1 MKRLV
6 LIIGICIV
14 ALSSQAQKNTDRTGN
29 SVKKERTIALWGH
42 IADSFTKV
50 GVLKTKIT
58 LMRPDSTVI
67 DTMTVNYFDGN
78 TRKIDTYYMFTIAA
92 HSQKFI
98 IKAEHPDYYPAYV
111 NYDIKYVARN
121 VYFDVPW
128 HFMKKRQRR
137 MDQQDHQ
144 LNEALVVATK
154 IKMIFKGDTVIYN
167 ADAFNLSKGSML
179 DDLVKQMPGVQLK
192 DNGEIYLNGKKV
204 DYLMLNGKEFFK
216 GKNNVMLENM
226 PYYIVKNVQFYNK
239 TTDKSEYLGHDVEK
253 KDFVMDVNLKKEY
266 SIGYMANAEVAGGT
280 SDRYLS
286 RLFGLRFTD
295 NTRIS
300 LYGSMNNVNEYR
312 RPGRDGD
319 WTLTNYTQGLI
330 ETKRA
335 GMEINIDDKDQRYT
349 ENFNADAMWYN
360 QVSSNRTSNESFL
373 PNGNSYS
380 SSEDTYQPKNVWLSA
395 SNYVTLKKPLFVSM
409 RTSVNYGKG
418 ETNDLRRSATFNANP
433 EIYGNTTQLL
443 DSVFRP
449 SINTN
454 LKSIAVNRQ
463 SNTMISNGYD
473 SYISNSIVATKKLS
487 WGDDLELSN
496 DINYHNYMNT
506 SFNSY
511 QLSYLQN
518 NVTTDNQNKYKT
530 TPNKSYDYNAKAEY
544 TFHLLNNWSY
554 LFYYIYQQKY
564 SSEENSL
571 YRLDRLN
578 GWGTDSGHS
587 LGELPSTRD
596 SLLLAMDVNNS
607 YSKSNW
613 EHTHNEGFRMYYE
626 KKEKDKYTWF
636 NIHLPLQQ
644 KNEQLDYQRNRL
656 DTTIYQR
663 NLLFQPDMTFIRRT
677 NNSNREY
684 EVHYSTQI
692 TTPDMARMVNIRDD
706 SNPLAVQLGNP
717 DLKNTIKQ
725 NFSLSFSDRVPEK
738 QKFFNTYVEISV
750 IDRQVA
756 NGFTYDPATGVYT
769 FRPENVDGNRNM
781 YAKVGFG
788 NGIDKKKYW
797 NYESITS
804 WNYNRNVDL
813 TAVTGSTQS
822 SLSKVDNHRAEE
834 NLKLNYQQGLL
845 KLGMNGQVMWNHTTS
860 QRENFQTIN
869 AFDFSYGATAEY
881 KLFKKMDVATDIKM
895 FSRRGYDNP
904 FMNTNSLVWN
914 ASVSYS
920 FVNDKLITRL
930 DGFDLLHQLTNMQYY
945 LNGQG
950 KTETWHNSI
959 PSYVMLHLIYRLN
972 FNPKKK

>member
-1 MKRLV
+1 
-6 LIIGICIV
+6 
-14 ALSSQAQKNTDRTGN
+14 
-29 SVKKERTIALWGH
+29 
-42 IADSFTKV
+42 
-50 GVLKTKIT
+50 
-58 LMRPDSTVI
+58 
-67 DTMTVNYFDGN
+67 
-78 TRKIDTYYMFTIAA
+78 
-92 HSQKFI
+92 
-98 IKAEHPDYYPAYV
+98 
-111 NYDIKYVARN
+111 
-121 VYFDVPW
+121 
-128 HFMKKRQRR
+128 
-137 MDQQDHQ
+137 
-144 LNEALVVATK
+144 
-154 IKMIFKGDTVIYN
+154 
-167 ADAFNLSKGSML
+167 
-179 DDLVKQMPGVQLK
+179 
-192 DNGEIYLNGKKV
+192 
-204 DYLMLNGKEFFK
+204 
-216 GKNNVMLENM
+216 
-226 PYYIVKNVQFYNK
+226 
-239 TTDKSEYLGHDVEK
+239 
-253 KDFVMDVNLKKEY
+253 
-266 SIGYMANAEVAGGT
+266 
-280 SDRYLS
+280 
-286 RLFGLRFTD
+286 
-295 NTRIS
+295 
-300 LYGSMNNVNEYR
+300 
-312 RPGRDGD
+312 
-319 WTLTNYTQGLI
+319 
-330 ETKRA
+330 
-335 GMEINIDDKDQRYT
+335 
-349 ENFNADAMWYN
+349 
-360 QVSSNRTSNESFL
+360 
-373 PNGNSYS
+373 
-380 SSEDTYQPKNVWLSA
+380 
-395 SNYVTLKKPLFVSM
+395 
-409 RTSVNYGKG
+409 
-418 ETNDLRRSATFNANP
+418 
-433 EIYGNTTQLL
+433 
-443 DSVFRP
+443 
-449 SINTN
+449 
-454 LKSIAVNRQ
+454 
-463 SNTMISNGYD
+463 
-473 SYISNSIVATKKLS
+473 
-487 WGDDLELSN
+487 
-496 DINYHNYMNT
+496 
-506 SFNSY
+506 
-511 QLSYLQN
+511 
-518 NVTTDNQNKYKT
+518 
-530 TPNKSYDYNAKAEY
+530 
-544 TFHLLNNWSY
+544 
-554 LFYYIYQQKY
+554 
-564 SSEENSL
+564 
-571 YRLDRLN
+571 
-578 GWGTDSGHS
+578 
-587 LGELPSTRD
+587 
-596 SLLLAMDVNNS
+596 
-607 YSKSNW
+607 
-613 EHTHNEGFRMYYE
+613 MYYE

-881 KLFKKMDVATDIKM
+881 KFFKKMDVATDIKM
-895 FSRRGYDNP
+895 FCRRGYDNP

-930 DGFDLLHQLTNMQYY
+930 DGFDLLHQLTNMQYF